1 MKVIQQRLRIL
12 IALVIIMLLVS
23 LILFIKGFVIF
34 TIDMRVVFAL
44 LLLTAAVLLCIS
56 ILEYDRYNTA
66 KLIIEN
72 KIMHVK
78 IAANEQ
84 SVQVG
89 GFDTLKFD
97 VTEYIVSC
105 FGILLG
111 SKVIKFNI
119 DGIKLKEVEIDHNFI
134 SIVYGKDNENK
145 TIKLLHGTIEK
156 DEWYDVVE
164 KIRYETGITPN
175 VIGLEINR

>member
-1 MKVIQQRLRIL
+1 MKVIQQRLRTL
-12 IALVIIMLLVS
+12 IALVITVILFS
-23 LILFIKGFVIF
+23 LILFIKGFTIF
-34 TIDMRVVFAL
+34 KIDMRIVFAL
-44 LLLTAAVLLCIS
+44 LLLAAAVLVCLF
-56 ILEYDRYNTA
+56 ILQYGRYNAA

-72 KIMHVK
+72 KILDIQVAK
-78 IAANEQ
+78 IDGNSTNDIE
-84 SVQVG
+84 
-89 GFDTLKFD
+89 F
-97 VTEYIVSC
+97 IISC

-111 SKVIKFNI
+111 TKVIIFNT

-134 SIVYGKDNENK
+134 SIVYGRDNENK

-164 KIRYETGITPN
+164 KICYETGITPN